1 MAARVHDPG
10 RLNARLRLETRRMTA
25 DGQGGVSEGWTLP
38 SPSCGAGSSRFAPR
52 PREEAG
58 AAIAPV
64 SHRVTI
70 RHREDVRH
78 DMRFVFRGRFLMVRA
93 VRDPDESRRYLICD
107 CEEGA
112 P

>member
-1 MAARVHDPG
+1 MAKMWLDPG
-10 RLNARLRLETRRMTA
+10 RLSARLRLEA
-25 DGQGGVSEGWTLP
+25 PADEDDGQGGVNSGWTTVADVWGRVEPLSATP
-38 SPSCGAGSSRFAPR
+38 S
-52 PREEAG
+52 EEAE

-70 RHREDVRH
+70 RHRSDVRH
-78 DMRFVFRGRFLMVRA
+78 EMRFVFRGRSLLVRA

-107 CEEGA
+107 CEETR

>member
-1 MAARVHDPG
+1 MVAKILDPG
-10 RLNARLRLETRRMTA
+10 RLNARLRLETPADVA
-25 DGQGGVSEGWTLP
+25 DGQGGVSEGWVTVTGLWGRVEP
-38 SPSCGAGSSRFAPR
+38 LRAR

-70 RHREDVRH
+70 RHRDGIRQ
-78 DMRFVFRGRFLMVRA
+78 DMRFVFRGRFLMLRA
-93 VRDPDESRRYLICD
+93 VHDPDESRRYLICD
-107 CEEGA
+107 CEERA